1 MIQKLGIM
9 FLLLMAVV
17 ITAGAV
23 DLDREGRDPAYVESI
38 VKRSQK
44 IVDKLELTDT
54 VAAREVTT
62 IIANRYFKLNDIYE
76 TRDTKVKLAKETL
89 TGDAKQEAVKAA
101 EAEKDAALYRTH
113 FAFPADLS
121 LYLDAKQID
130 AVKDGMTYGVVM
142 VTYKAT
148 VDMIP
153 TLKEEEKAQIM
164 AWLVEAREFAIAHRT
179 PVIVHAN
186 CVRIGSHSNSDKQTL
201 YRDENEL
208 AYVKEADPLM
218 KFRRML
224 LRYKRLTEEEL
235 QQIEAAAKKE
245 LSVANRK
252 ALAAPDPD
260 PKSIFD
266 YVLPDPYIPE
276 KYKEGLH
283 QEENGEKAFM
293 VTAINE
299 TLKEEFRHNPDTF
312 IYGQDVANKEK
323 GGVFNITKG
332 MQQEFG
338 DARVFNAPIA
348 EDYIVGTANGM
359 CRFDPK
365 IHVVIEGAE
374 FADYFWPAVE
384 QYVECTHEYWRSNG
398 KFVPNIVLRLA
409 SGGYIG
415 GGLLSFSKYR
425 GCISYFAGGPDCLP
439 FFCR

>member
-1 MIQKLGIM
+1 MIQKSGIM

-76 TRDTKVKLAKETL
+76 TRDAKVKLAKETL

-164 AWLVEAREFAIAHRT
+164 AWLVEAREFAMDAENSNKKHAAFGKYKGR
-179 PVIVHAN
+179 PVMDVLRHDPGYYSWIMQGDFPQN
-186 CVRIGSHSNSDKQTL
+186 TKQTFMRFKL
-201 YRDENEL
+201 Q
-208 AYVKEADPLM
+208 
-218 KFRRML
+218 L
-224 LRYKRLTEEEL
+224 L
-235 QQIEAAAKKE
+235 
-245 LSVANRK
+245 
-252 ALAAPDPD
+252 
-260 PKSIFD
+260 
-266 YVLPDPYIPE
+266 
-276 KYKEGLH
+276 
-283 QEENGEKAFM
+283 
-293 VTAINE
+293 
-299 TLKEEFRHNPDTF
+299 
-312 IYGQDVANKEK
+312 
-323 GGVFNITKG
+323 
-332 MQQEFG
+332 
-338 DARVFNAPIA
+338 
-348 EDYIVGTANGM
+348 
-359 CRFDPK
+359 
-365 IHVVIEGAE
+365 
-374 FADYFWPAVE
+374 
-384 QYVECTHEYWRSNG
+384 
-398 KFVPNIVLRLA
+398 
-409 SGGYIG
+409 
-415 GGLLSFSKYR
+415 
-425 GCISYFAGGPDCLP
+425 
-439 FFCR
+439 